1 MNTVGDGHIAGG
13 GDIEAELY
21 NMGKAEIPSTLLGDM
36 VMERLKML
44 DNIAYVRFASVYR
57 EFTDIT
63 QLKKVVDNLVNGQDE
78 GIYKGQ
84 LSLLPEDKAA
94 PKTRYQRR

>member
-1 MNTVGDGHIAGG
+1 PAGAVDKIA

-36 VMERLKML
+36 VMEKLKAL

-63 QLKKVVDNLVNGQDE
+63 QLKKVVDNLVSGQDE
-78 GIYKGQ
+78 GIHKGQ
-84 LSLLPEDKAA
+84 LSLLPEDRVS